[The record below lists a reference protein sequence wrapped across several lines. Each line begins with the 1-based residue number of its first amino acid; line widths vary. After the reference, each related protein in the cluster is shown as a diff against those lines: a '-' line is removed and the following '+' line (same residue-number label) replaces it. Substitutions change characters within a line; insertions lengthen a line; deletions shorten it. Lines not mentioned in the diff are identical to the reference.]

1 MQKPSEFCFRQEMEL
16 ALLGVKNKG
25 LGEGNHRLVDLHFCN
40 EMRNS
45 IGIGD
50 VVDVAYGFM
59 EWMNWQAT
67 IIINLPENDQ
77 SMCLDVDWCIA
88 DLLLQVQDKFLP

>member
-1 MQKPSEFCFRQEMEL
+1 MEL

-59 EWMNWQAT
+59 EWMN
-67 IIINLPENDQ
+67 
-77 SMCLDVDWCIA
+77 
-88 DLLLQVQDKFLP
+88 